1 MLADSMTSGIDFD
14 SVTATDVMDDFDL
27 FCKVSGIR
35 ESQLTDA
42 LMGSVDTLM
51 LETPLQCVAYST
63 PPQEGKTTWIIHFI
77 AWQLIRNPWLHVVYA
92 SYSQGRANSVS
103 RTIRSLV
110 ERWTPLKRGSSN
122 IQRWE
127 TEQGGGLLAAGRGSA
142 MTGFSSDLTVIDDPI
157 KDMVEAQSE
166 TIREQTVEWFQSVV
180 LTRMSALSQIM
191 IICTR
196 WHKDDLIAHAV
207 KTLSAD
213 YLNIPAQAT
222 CGPDED
228 PLGRESKQFLQS
240 VQGRTEASW
249 HTIKASVGP
258 YVWQALYQGDPQVTG
273 GSYLPVDKIDVIP
286 HENIVFKDDR
296 GFMQTLD
303 RALIIQS
310 WDLTFGTVGKRKSTS
325 QQAGDYVAGHVY
337 ALVGQ
342 KFILVDRVHKRL
354 TFTETLNEVLRMQAR
369 WPQTSR
375 VYVEAKANG
384 AALIDSLSKR
394 AALIQPVEPR
404 GSKESRALAA
414 QPTLSQGNY
423 AVVDAVYDQGMMD
436 ELRDFPF
443 SKHDDDVD
451 ALTQAINNT
460 RVDYFGMV

>member
-1 MLADSMTSGIDFD
+1 
-14 SVTATDVMDDFDL
+14 
-27 FCKVSGIR
+27 
-35 ESQLTDA
+35 
-42 LMGSVDTLM
+42 
-51 LETPLQCVAYST
+51 
-63 PPQEGKTTWIIHFI
+63 
-77 AWQLIRNPWLHVVYA
+77 
-92 SYSQGRANSVS
+92 
-103 RTIRSLV
+103 
-110 ERWTPLKRGSSN
+110 
-122 IQRWE
+122 
-127 TEQGGGLLAAGRGSA
+127 

-249 HTIKASVGP
+249 QTIKVSVGP

-325 QQAGDYVAGHVY
+325 SK
-337 ALVGQ
+337 LVTTLPGMYMPW
-342 KFILVDRVHKRL
+342 LDR
-354 TFTETLNEVLRMQAR
+354 
-369 WPQTSR
+369 
-375 VYVEAKANG
+375 
-384 AALIDSLSKR
+384 SLSSWTECIS
-394 AALIQPVEPR
+394 A
-404 GSKESRALAA
+404 
-414 QPTLSQGNY
+414 
-423 AVVDAVYDQGMMD
+423 
-436 ELRDFPF
+436 
-443 SKHDDDVD
+443 
-451 ALTQAINNT
+451 
-460 RVDYFGMV
+460 

>member
-1 MLADSMTSGIDFD
+1 MDVG
-14 SVTATDVMDDFDL
+14 TATL
-27 FCKVSGIR
+27 KRC
-35 ESQLTDA
+35 
-42 LMGSVDTLM
+42 
-51 LETPLQCVAYST
+51 P

-222 CGPDED
+222 CGLNGMPT
-228 PLGRESKQFLQS
+228 S
-240 VQGRTEASW
+240 VS
-249 HTIKASVGP
+249 P
-258 YVWQALYQGDPQVTG
+258 AL
-273 GSYLPVDKIDVIP
+273 
-286 HENIVFKDDR
+286 H
-296 GFMQTLD
+296 
-303 RALIIQS
+303 
-310 WDLTFGTVGKRKSTS
+310 
-325 QQAGDYVAGHVY
+325 
-337 ALVGQ
+337 
-342 KFILVDRVHKRL
+342 
-354 TFTETLNEVLRMQAR
+354 
-369 WPQTSR
+369 
-375 VYVEAKANG
+375 
-384 AALIDSLSKR
+384 
-394 AALIQPVEPR
+394 
-404 GSKESRALAA
+404 
-414 QPTLSQGNY
+414 
-423 AVVDAVYDQGMMD
+423 
-436 ELRDFPF
+436 
-443 SKHDDDVD
+443 
-451 ALTQAINNT
+451 
-460 RVDYFGMV
+460 